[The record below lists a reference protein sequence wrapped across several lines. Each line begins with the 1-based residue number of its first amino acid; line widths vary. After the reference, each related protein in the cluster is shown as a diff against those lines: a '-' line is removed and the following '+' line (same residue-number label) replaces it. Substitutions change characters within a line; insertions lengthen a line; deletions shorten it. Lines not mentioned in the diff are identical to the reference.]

1 MYAFLLLCFISIF
14 ACLDLG
20 FCHALCPL
28 WVYACRSLGPL
39 ACVVAS
45 HHLWDISL
53 WCWCAWYTPSSASC
67 DVVMLALLALCHPFS
82 FLCFFVSLHTCLR
95 VHAWVCA
102 SLVLH
107 SHWTMDT
114 RSKSTF
120 VLLRHPLF
128 FFYNMLVCPH
138 LASFASLSFSM
149 LSFYLLLFLFVGLFL
164 LLLHVHTWSMD
175 TWVRVWPPRH
185 KQNMARMQA
194 RRRKPIKGNVQ

>member
-1 MYAFLLLCFISIF
+1 MLYIHICLSRSRLLPYFMPSVGLCLSVFGATCLCGCIHPFLWYVRCN
-14 ACLDLG
+14 
-20 FCHALCPL
+20 
-28 WVYACRSLGPL
+28 
-39 ACVVAS
+39 
-45 HHLWDISL
+45 HLWDISL

-120 VLLRHPLF
+120 VLLRHPPF

-164 LLLHVHTWSMD
+164 LLLHVHIWSMD
-175 TWVRVWPPRH
+175 TWS
-185 KQNMARMQA
+185 
-194 RRRKPIKGNVQ
+194 KGVTS